1 MALKLVYK
9 DGNVD
14 GNEGSVNKILRA
26 GTVSEHRV
34 LRPKLSLAIKIDRN
48 QEGVLRPKL
57 KLDIKIYRHKK

>member
-14 GNEGSVNKILRA
+14 GNEGSVNKNLRPA
-26 GTVSEHRV
+26 QHRV